1 MNGGSTIAEIIPAA
15 SGGSTIAEATET
27 PEDLVKKAG
36 DFEREGKFAEALA
49 IIDKA
54 LEMRPRYAEAVH
66 TKGVIAYRQGR
77 LDDAVRFMEESI
89 EIEPLPKYLRNI
101 CEGYRIQGRYD
112 DALEA
117 GSRAAKADPRD
128 PICHSNLSVLHYER
142 GEPEK
147 AVFHAERALTL
158 NNNQPSAHLGL
169 AEALLIQSDFAR
181 GWEEYEWRYKLPGVP
196 NPMPLENIPPWDGK
210 PMRDGSILLVADQGY
225 GDGIQFSRYVPWA
238 RERCEKVVVAC
249 SKELQPLIRDI
260 PGVDVIF
267 DAWASCPKVDAW
279 ETMSGLP
286 RHHGTRAGNIPA
298 AIPYMHARPDNKDR
312 WAARLDQL
320 APPGK
325 PRIGIVWAGRP
336 THMNDR
342 NRTISLTRLA
352 PMLELDEFNFISLQ
366 KGPATEQIGRYFG
379 RALLVNLGPELDNF
393 GDSAAVIES
402 LDLVVC
408 VDTSVGH
415 VAGAI
420 GKPVWVMLPYAPDWR
435 WLRERS
441 DTPWYPHMRLWRP
454 PAPKD
459 WDSLIATVTEALKAG
474 EWKTKK

>member
-1 MNGGSTIAEIIPAA
+1 MKGGSTIAEVAD
-15 SGGSTIAEATET
+15 S
-27 PEDLVKKAG
+27 PEDLVKRAG
-36 DFEREGKFAEALA
+36 EFEREGKLPEALEL
-49 IIDKA
+49 IDKA
-54 LEMRPRYAEAVH
+54 LEIRPRYAEAVH

-77 LDDAVRFMEESI
+77 LADAVKFMEDSI
-89 EIEPLPKYLRNI
+89 EIEPQPKYLRNI

-112 DALEA
+112 EALEA
-117 GSRAAKADPRD
+117 GGRASKLDPND

-147 AVFHAERALTL
+147 AVFHAERALAL
-158 NNNQPSAHLGL
+158 NTNQPSAHLGL

-210 PMRDGSILLVADQGY
+210 PIENGSVLLVADQGY
-225 GDGIQFSRYVPWA
+225 GDGIQFSRYIPWVKK
-238 RERCEKVVVAC
+238 RVGKVVVAC
-249 SKELQPLIRDI
+249 SKELQPLIGKI

-267 DAWASCPKVDAW
+267 DAWAACPKVDAW

-286 RHHGTRAGNIPA
+286 RHHGTRLGAIPA
-298 AIPYMHARPDNKDR
+298 AIPYLHPQPEARAR

-320 APPGK
+320 APPGR
-325 PRIGIVWAGRP
+325 PRIGLVWAGRP

-342 NRTISLTRLA
+342 NRTITLSRLA
-352 PMLELDEFNFISLQ
+352 AITELDQFNFISLQ
-366 KGPATEQIGRYFG
+366 KGPATEQVGGYFG
-379 RALLVNLGPELDNF
+379 RAPLINLGPELDNF
-393 GDSAAVIES
+393 GDSAAVIEA
-402 LDLVVC
+402 LDLLVC

-435 WLRERS
+435 WLRERT
-441 DTPWYPHMRLWRP
+441 DTPWYPNMRLFRP

-459 WDSLIATVTEALKAG
+459 WDGVTAAVAAALRAG
-474 EWKTKK
+474 EWK